1 MQALKQKRTEFERQ
15 ALVHTDSLFGAAYR
29 LTRNPRDAEDL
40 VQDSL
45 LRAYRF
51 WDSFQQDSNCKAWL
65 LRIVT
70 NTFINEYQRKKRS
83 REVLDAASAEQDA
96 TDGVLVQAHASRQA
110 VPGPGDA
117 RAERLDD
124 VQRALEQLP
133 EDFRTAVVLCD
144 MQGLSYKE
152 IAEIMECPVGTVMSR
167 LFRGRK
173 LLAAGAPRVRGVRGL
188 RQTNHH
194 HPEPE
199 VRDDRSGEVP
209 YCQSSAGRQVAM
221 SLCESIDTLAM
232 AYLDDEL
239 ASEERR
245 ELDTHLTECVSCR
258 AEIDGARARSIA
270 DPDVARRA
278 AGHRHDADAHGEVRS
293 TSRIARARPKRRRLS
308 ASGCRRSFC
317 RVARCS
323 QRRPRSWCSS
333 AST

>member
-15 ALVHTDSLFGAAYR
+15 ALVHMDSLFGAAYR

-96 TDGVLVQAHASRQA
+96 TDGVLVQAQASDKQSPEKA
-110 VPGPGDA
+110 MLAQSVS
-117 RAERLDD
+117 DD

-173 LLAAGAPRVRGVRGL
+173 LLAAGL
-188 RQTNHH
+188 REFAVSEGYVKQTTN
-194 HPEPE
+194 PNPKSET
-199 VRDDRSGEVP
+199 
-209 YCQSSAGRQVAM
+209 
-221 SLCESIDTLAM
+221 IDLEK
-232 AYLDDEL
+232 Y
-239 ASEERR
+239 
-245 ELDTHLTECVSCR
+245 
-258 AEIDGARARSIA
+258 
-270 DPDVARRA
+270 
-278 AGHRHDADAHGEVRS
+278 
-293 TSRIARARPKRRRLS
+293 
-308 ASGCRRSFC
+308 
-317 RVARCS
+317 RVAKAARGDK
-323 QRRPRSWCSS
+323 
-333 AST
+333 